1 MRQTT
6 LLDER
11 WNDMPET
18 AQEYR
23 QRITNHVGSR
33 DPLELQ
39 TAAPKKVERLLK
51 GLPASRLRKRP
62 APGKWSIAEIV
73 AHLADVEIVV
83 GYRVRL
89 TLGAPG
95 TPIQAFNQD
104 DWVTAGHY
112 DKRDPRKS
120 VEQYRAFREA
130 NLALLKLLAPEQ
142 WKHHGLHAERGEES
156 IETIVRMIAG
166 HDLNHIKQ
174 IEAILSG
181 TR

>member
-1 MRQTT
+1 
-6 LLDER
+6 
-11 WNDMPET
+11 MPET

-23 QRITNHVGSR
+23 QRIMSHVGSE
-33 DPLELQ
+33 DPLKLQ
-39 TAAPKKVERLLK
+39 TRAPQKVERLLK
-51 GLPASRLRKRP
+51 GVPTSRLRKRP

-83 GYRVRL
+83 GYRVRV

-104 DWVTAGHY
+104 DWVTSGHY

-120 VEQYRAFREA
+120 LEQYRAFRQA
-130 NLALLKLLAPEQ
+130 NLALFKLLTPEQ
-142 WKHHGLHAERGEES
+142 WKHCGLHAERGEES

-166 HDLNHIKQ
+166 HDLNHFKQ
-174 IEAILSG
+174 IEAILS
-181 TR
+181 RKR